1 MSEKLSRL
9 IEAAKKYAMSASE
22 KEEQRRSFAHGNAN
36 LEDERVTRETVD
48 RAAAELSKESV
59 GQER

>member
-1 MSEKLSRL
+1 VSEKLSRL
-9 IEAAKKYAMSASE
+9 IEAAKQYAMSASD

-36 LEDERVTRETVD
+36 IEDERVTRETVD
-48 RAAAELSKESV
+48 KAAAELSRESG